1 MTQIDHV
8 TLEAA
13 DPAAAEDFYARAL
26 GVGDRDRLR
35 PDAEAETGGFRGYT
49 LSLTVGWPADV
60 DRLVGAAL
68 DAGAEPLKPAA
79 KSFWG
84 YGGVFRAPDGAI
96 WKVATS
102 AKKDQGPATGAI
114 DQMVLLLG
122 AEDVAESKRFYTG
135 RGLAVAKSFGRRY
148 VEFDLP
154 DSPVKLAL
162 YARRGL
168 AKDAGV
174 PPEGTGPHRLTV
186 GGDAGAFTDPD
197 GFVWEAVV
205 PAEG

>member
-1 MTQIDHV
+1 
-8 TLEAA
+8 
-13 DPAAAEDFYARAL
+13 
-26 GVGDRDRLR
+26 
-35 PDAEAETGGFRGYT
+35 
-49 LSLTVGWPADV
+49 
-60 DRLVGAAL
+60 
-68 DAGAEPLKPAA
+68 
-79 KSFWG
+79 
-84 YGGVFRAPDGAI
+84 
-96 WKVATS
+96 
-102 AKKDQGPATGAI
+102 
-114 DQMVLLLG
+114 
-122 AEDVAESKRFYTG
+122 
-135 RGLAVAKSFGRRY
+135 VAKSFGRRY